1 MFLRNE
7 VRDSDASED
16 SQESDRMKRESPKK
30 NVRTSRRVAVTGS
43 RPFSKLGGEVSVME
57 CVRCR
62 GLMVE
67 DRFVDLVES
76 GQAQF
81 GGWRCLVCGNIT
93 DPVIVANRQHP
104 PTPRKPLRKREFAA

>member
-1 MFLRNE
+1 
-7 VRDSDASED
+7 
-16 SQESDRMKRESPKK
+16 
-30 NVRTSRRVAVTGS
+30 
-43 RPFSKLGGEVSVME
+43 
-57 CVRCR
+57 
-62 GLMVE
+62 MVE

-104 PTPRKPLRKREFAA
+104 PSPRRPLRKREFAA

>member
-1 MFLRNE
+1 VQE
-7 VRDSDASED
+7 GEASED
-16 SQESDRMKRESPKK
+16 SSEVGRMKREHDEKK
-30 NVRTSRRVAVTGS
+30 GRESRRVALTGATTV
-43 RPFSKLGGEVSVME
+43 SKFGEEVSVME

-76 GQAQF
+76 GQAAF

-93 DPVIVANRQHP
+93 DPVIVANRQQP